1 MKIRSQ
7 FLIPIL
13 ICLVIALTLGYLGIS
28 WTLQSLVS
36 GQTQAFATYVDD
48 SAKTLANA
56 KIEEIYNNI
65 DRIGQAALQQVAPFS
80 QQPEV
85 IAAYELAH
93 AGDINDENSPES
105 QQGRERLRELIKPV
119 LAGFKA
125 ATGNSNF
132 QIHFHLPNGR
142 SLARAYQNFQVEKN
156 GQKLDISDDISSF
169 RATVMQINSGDHKP
183 ITGLEVGRAGFD
195 LRGLAAVTDGGG
207 RHLGSVEVQYPL
219 RRLMNVSRTAD
230 NQFYAVYM
238 KSELLKVANK
248 MNDPVKHPPVGND
261 FILVEGTDRAVTD
274 PLASVELLRA
284 GLEKTAFAEKD
295 KFYLASFPLKD
306 FSGQV
311 VGAMLMA
318 QDISASQAL
327 LAETEAGGAA
337 KIVELRWETGLFV
350 IIMLTVIGAVILLV
364 TRRVTGPVVE
374 AARLAEKLA
383 QGDTSETFPTRGA
396 TANSANEVDQLQ
408 QGINRLIEVL
418 RGRET
423 IALAIAEGDLT
434 QEVMPISERDGLGK
448 ALSTMVTNLRDIIGR
463 IQTAGEQIAAGS
475 SEVSDASQSLSQGA
489 TESAASLE
497 EIGSSMHEMGA
508 QTRQNAENATLAN
521 RLSSQARQAANEG
534 NARMVEMIE
543 AMGDINASSHNIS
556 KIIKTIDEI
565 AFQTNL
571 LALNAAVEAARAG
584 QHGKGFA
591 VVAEEVRN
599 LAARSAK
606 AARETAELIESSV
619 KKVADGS
626 QIADKTAEA
635 LGDIV
640 NGVGKVTDLVA
651 EIAAAS
657 NEQAQGIAEINT
669 ALGQIDQVTQQNTAN
684 AEESAAAAE
693 ELSSQAEQL
702 RGMLRRFTLAG
713 QNSTAPIRKRPA
725 VKTPP
730 ARLPAPKPP
739 QSSRPTVKQVA
750 SDGWDKLEVEAPSQV
765 IALDDSEFGKY

>member
-1 MKIRSQ
+1 MRISSQ
-7 FLIPIL
+7 FLIPII
-13 ICLVIALTLGYLGIS
+13 ICLVISLTLGYLGIS
-28 WTLQSLVS
+28 WTLESLVS
-36 GQTQAFATYVDD
+36 GQTNAFSEYVDD
-48 SAKTLANA
+48 SAKALATA
-56 KIEEIYNNI
+56 KIDEIYNNI
-65 DRIGQAALQQVAPFS
+65 ERIGQAALQQVAPFS
-80 QQPEV
+80 QHPEV
-85 IAAYELAH
+85 IEAYEIAH
-93 AGDINDENSPES
+93 AGNINDETSPES
-105 QQGRERLRELIKPV
+105 QGGRERLRELIKPV
-119 LAGFKA
+119 LVGFKA
-125 ATGNSNF
+125 VTGSDHF

-142 SLARAYQNFQVEKN
+142 SLARAYQSFQIEKN
-156 GQKLDISDDISSF
+156 GQKLDVSDDISSF
-169 RATVMQINSGDHKP
+169 RATVMQINSGDHRA
-183 ITGLEVGRAGFD
+183 ITGLEVGRGGFD
-195 LRGLAAVTDGGG
+195 LRGLAPVTAPGG

-219 RRLMNVSRTAD
+219 NRLMNVSRTAD

-238 KSELLKVANK
+238 KSELLKIANR
-248 MNDPVKHPPVGND
+248 MNDPAKHPPVGED
-261 FILVEGTDRAVTD
+261 FILVEGTERAVTD

-284 GLEKTAFAEKD
+284 GLTQTAFAEKEQY
-295 KFYLASFPLKD
+295 YLAAFPLKD
-306 FSGQV
+306 FAGQV
-311 VGAMLMA
+311 VGVMLMA
-318 QDISASQAL
+318 QDISTSQAL
-327 LAETEAGGAA
+327 LAETQSGGAA
-337 KIVELRWETGLFV
+337 KIVQLRWKTGIFV
-350 IIMLTVIGAVILLV
+350 FIMLAVIGAVILLV

-383 QGDTSETFPTRGA
+383 QGDTSETFPTRGDRA
-396 TANSANEVDQLQ
+396 TSANEIDQLQ

-434 QEVMPISERDGLGK
+434 QEVVPISQRDGLGR
-448 ALSTMVTNLRDIIGR
+448 ALSTMVNNLRDIIGR

-497 EIGSSMHEMGA
+497 EIGSSMNEMGA

-521 RLSSQARQAANEG
+521 KLSGQARQAANEG

-606 AARETAELIESSV
+606 AASETAELIESSV
-619 KKVADGS
+619 KKVEGGS

-635 LGDIV
+635 LGEIV

-693 ELSSQAEQL
+693 ELSSQAAAL
-702 RGMLRRFTLAG
+702 RDMLARFRLAG
-713 QNSTAPIRKRPA
+713 GRLAPAIPSTPGSRRPPAPPPPRPA
-725 VKTPP
+725 
-730 ARLPAPKPP
+730 AAG
-739 QSSRPTVKQVA
+739 
-750 SDGWDKLEVEAPSQV
+750 GWDNFGTPATSEL
-765 IALDDSEFGKY
+765 IALDDSEFTKY

>member
-13 ICLVIALTLGYLGIS
+13 ICLVISLTLGYLGIS
-28 WTLQSLVS
+28 WTLESLVS
-36 GQTQAFATYVDD
+36 GQTNAFSEYVDD
-48 SAKTLANA
+48 SAKALATA
-56 KIEEIYNNI
+56 KIDEIYNNI

-80 QQPEV
+80 QHPEV
-85 IAAYELAH
+85 IEAYEIAH
-93 AGDINDENSPES
+93 AGDINAETSPES
-105 QQGRERLRELIKPV
+105 QEGRERLRELIKPV
-119 LAGFKA
+119 LAGFMA
-125 ATGNSNF
+125 VTGNSKF

-142 SLARAYQNFQVEKN
+142 SLARAYQSFQIEKN
-156 GQKLDISDDISSF
+156 GQKLDISDDISGF

-195 LRGLAAVTDGGG
+195 LRGLAPVTDGGG

-219 RRLMNVSRTAD
+219 SRLMNVSRTAD

-261 FILVEGTDRAVTD
+261 FILVEGTDRTVTD

-311 VGAMLMA
+311 VGVMLMA
-318 QDISASQAL
+318 QDISASQVL

-337 KIVELRWETGLFV
+337 KIVQLRWKTGIFV
-350 IIMLTVIGAVILLV
+350 VIMLAVIGAVILLV

-383 QGDTSETFPTRGA
+383 QGDTSETFPARGA
-396 TANSANEVDQLQ
+396 TATSANEIDQLQ

-475 SEVSDASQSLSQGA
+475 GEVSDASQSLSQGA

-521 RLSSQARQAANEG
+521 QLSSQARQAANEG
-534 NARMVEMIE
+534 NARMIEMIE

-606 AARETAELIESSV
+606 AARETADLIESSV
-619 KKVADGS
+619 KKVEDGS

-635 LGDIV
+635 LGEIV
-640 NGVGKVTDLVA
+640 TGVGKVTDLVA

-702 RGMLRRFTLAG
+702 RGMLRRFQLAG
-713 QNSTAPIRKRPA
+713 QTGAAPILKRPA
-725 VKTPP
+725 IKAPK
-730 ARLPAPKPP
+730 RSLPAPKP
-739 QSSRPTVKQVA
+739 SRPMQNRPA
-750 SDGWDKLEVEAPSQV
+750 EARGWDSLEEEAPSQV